1 MNLIRYRAAVGR
13 CQQPLEI
20 PCSLTTRDRKLPCR
34 TLSLLRPILAAFHGS
49 EQTRAE
55 CSDFGSFRIPASLA
69 EGLMTTKHS
78 TYVFCNGGDGLTVE
92 RRDDDLFLYAV
103 TNWMKPRNAHLCPTN
118 HDNTFQGSF
127 RLETYDGIILSMM
140 CGWRSAIQNT
150 PPKERAS

>member
-13 CQQPLEI
+13 CQQPPEI

-34 TLSLLRPILAAFHGS
+34 TLPLLRPILAAFHGS

-78 TYVFCNGGDGLTVE
+78 TYVFCDGGDGLTVE
-92 RRDDDLFLYAV
+92 RRYDGLFIYAV
-103 TNWMKPRNAHLCPTN
+103 PPFLRYVSQNLIFT
-118 HDNTFQGSF
+118 
-127 RLETYDGIILSMM
+127 ILTHILRYFGMSQTTLL
-140 CGWRSAIQNT
+140 RVFPA
-150 PPKERAS
+150 R